1 MPLEVTAK
9 EREPGITVIYPVG
22 SIDSDSHAVLQKTVD
37 SILAAEPLRVLIF
50 DMGGVHFISSMG
62 LRVILRTRKALR
74 ASGGKLLMTNL
85 RPQIKMVF
93 DLVKALPKER
103 IFASIAELDDYLAHM
118 QRKAL
123 EEN

>member
-9 EREPGITVIYPVG
+9 EREPGIVVIYPVG
-22 SIDSDSHAVLQKTVD
+22 SVDSESHDVLQKAVD
-37 SILAAEPLRVLIF
+37 SILAGEPPRVLIF
-50 DMGGVHFISSMG
+50 DMEGVHFISSMG
-62 LRVILRTRKALR
+62 LRVILRARKALG
-74 ASGGKLLMTNL
+74 AGSGRLLMTNL

-103 IFASIAELDDYLAHM
+103 IFASIAELDDYLALM